1 MPKFSH
7 VKFEIS
13 EIEKVEF
20 LHNAFSYPQPCN
32 NVDVIETHMSW
43 LFLTEECAYKLKKP
57 VIYDYLDFRK
67 IESRHFFCKEELR
80 LNQRLSNN
88 VYQNLIPLCKDEDG
102 NLNLNND
109 GSIIDWLVKMRRLPK
124 SSMLDF
130 AIKNKTIRQED
141 VVRVV
146 KLLVK
151 FYQQAMPEQITIAQY
166 LQSLQNQ
173 VILNKKIMEKKI
185 YDLPQKRINN
195 LCSSQH
201 HFIKKNIVLFENR
214 IKAGY
219 VKEGHGDLRPEH
231 ICLEEPISI
240 IDCLEFSK
248 NLRLID
254 TADEISFLAMEC
266 EKIDAPEIS
275 KIILSVYTEISGDTP
290 PPSLIHF
297 TKACGPQ

>member
-1 MPKFSH
+1 
-7 VKFEIS
+7 
-13 EIEKVEF
+13 
-20 LHNAFSYPQPCN
+20 
-32 NVDVIETHMSW
+32 
-43 LFLTEECAYKLKKP
+43 
-57 VIYDYLDFRK
+57 
-67 IESRHFFCKEELR
+67 
-80 LNQRLSNN
+80 
-88 VYQNLIPLCKDEDG
+88 
-102 NLNLNND
+102 
-109 GSIIDWLVKMRRLPK
+109 
-124 SSMLDF
+124 
-130 AIKNKTIRQED
+130 

-146 KLLVK
+146 KLLVQ
-151 FYQQAMPEQITIAQY
+151 FYQQAAPEKITITHY

-201 HFIKKNIVLFENR
+201 HFIEKNIVLFENR

-248 NLRLID
+248 NLRVID

-266 EKIDAPEIS
+266 EKIDAPEIA
-275 KIILSVYTEISGDTP
+275 KKILSSYIEISGDSP

-297 TKACGPQ
+297 YQSLRAAIRARIAISHLDEEKFRTSTHWKERACDYLTLAEQHQASANSLNDALS